1 MFLDTWLSLD
11 RASACG
17 VLGRRFKSD
26 RARLLYYFSN
36 LLKFTSFLN
45 NILFQNDVMSRK
57 DFDNSSI
64 LVKDIMTKIIISVNT
79 ETTVFQVA
87 KMMEQSGI
95 GAVLVKKDG
104 HLSGI
109 ITDRDYATKI
119 VSHKLSSDTSV
130 ETVMSSP
137 LVTINYDE
145 SISAAAQRMT
155 TKKIR
160 KLAVTDNGNIVGLV
174 TSTDLVT
181 QLTK

>member
-1 MFLDTWLSLD
+1 
-11 RASACG
+11 
-17 VLGRRFKSD
+17 
-26 RARLLYYFSN
+26 
-36 LLKFTSFLN
+36 
-45 NILFQNDVMSRK
+45 MSRE
-57 DFDNSSI
+57 DFDDPLI
-64 LVKDIMTKIIISVNT
+64 LVKDIMTKVIISVNT

-119 VSHKLSSDTSV
+119 MSHNLSSDTSV

-145 SISAAAQRMT
+145 SIAAAAERMT
-155 TKKIR
+155 SKKIR
-160 KLAVTDNGNIVGLV
+160 KLAVTDNGSIIGLI

-181 QLTK
+181 QLTR